1 VAIFTSPW
9 FYALIIT
16 NPVPLPKN
24 GDFALKTQ
32 FFQRKYTKMF
42 QNETK
47 K

>member
-16 NPVPLPKN
+16 NSVPPPKN
-24 GDFALKTQ
+24 GDFALKTP
-32 FFQRKYTKMF
+32 FFQTKHQKTF

>member
-1 VAIFTSPW
+1 VAIFTLPW

-24 GDFALKTQ
+24 GDFALKML
-32 FFQRKYTKMF
+32 FFQRKHPETF